1 MDRKQRKLIGEIT
14 CLTNAIIYYE
24 VHMVVGCRL
33 IDYFFLKILK
43 AIISKKL
50 KFLFSNA
57 LARRTAR
64 RLAMDVYG
72 LIPPYCSRNGRGS
85 IRHSSPEFAG
95 DTPKALTHELQLIST
110 SRFAHLCRSRP
121 RGSIREQADA
131 LAASARGD
139 GAESGQH
146 ESPSRRFWLR
156 ALKA

>member
-1 MDRKQRKLIGEIT
+1 MLRREGRHAACDPYGQRPT
-14 CLTNAIIYYE
+14 
-24 VHMVVGCRL
+24 
-33 IDYFFLKILK
+33 
-43 AIISKKL
+43 
-50 KFLFSNA
+50 
-57 LARRTAR
+57 TA
-64 RLAMDVYG
+64 
-72 LIPPYCSRNGRGS
+72 GRQCGA
-85 IRHSSPEFAG
+85 ENLVA

-131 LAASARGD
+131 LPASARGD

>member
-14 CLTNAIIYYE
+14 SLTNAIVYYE

-43 AIISKKL
+43 ANISKKL

-85 IRHSSPEFAG
+85 IRHSSPG
-95 DTPKALTHELQLIST
+95 I
-110 SRFAHLCRSRP
+110 C
-121 RGSIREQADA
+121 G
-131 LAASARGD
+131 
-139 GAESGQH
+139 
-146 ESPSRRFWLR
+146 
-156 ALKA
+156 